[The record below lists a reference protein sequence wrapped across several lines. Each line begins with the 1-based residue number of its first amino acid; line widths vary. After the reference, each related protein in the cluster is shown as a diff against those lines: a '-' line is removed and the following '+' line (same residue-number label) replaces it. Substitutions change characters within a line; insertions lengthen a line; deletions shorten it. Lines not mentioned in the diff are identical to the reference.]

1 VPLRTLESKM
11 LHYVGFTSAPQIN
24 LSQALMAE
32 TVANLL
38 IEDYFEISLIVLL
51 NRVLEEWE
59 HFQAQLR
66 KKLLKKFIDFDANA
80 DGVLTLDEFRELMK
94 SLEGGTIPNERV
106 IMLFNDALEMSSN
119 VREEEVKVGAVGSA
133 AAIAGGGP
141 DKMSP
146 GSFVEAVIRN
156 RIGGYGSEFLS
167 FDFLN
172 YEK

>member
-1 VPLRTLESKM
+1 M
-11 LHYVGFTSAPQIN
+11 Q
-24 LSQALMAE
+24 E
-32 TVANLL
+32 TAANLL

-59 HFQAQLR
+59 HFQTQLR
-66 KKLLKKFIDFDANA
+66 KKLLKKFIDFDANS

-94 SLEGGTIPNERV
+94 SLEGGSIQNERV
-106 IMLFNDALEMSSN
+106 IMLFNEALEMSNS
-119 VREEEVKVGAVGSA
+119 VRDEEVKVGAIGSA

-146 GSFVEAVIRN
+146 SCFVEAVIRN
-156 RIGGYGSEFLS
+156 RIGGYGSDFLS

-172 YEK
+172 QEKKSNTN